1 MLWPDEFRDMIDFSR
16 NSTERLLSASEPSEK
31 DQESLISL
39 KVLPSLYSDRSKLG
53 FDWQLRNISETKID
67 IHLIFDEP
75 IQVS

>member
-16 NSTERLLSASEPSEK
+16 NYTERLLSASEPSEK